1 MKTVVIAGGIGSG
14 KSEVCR
20 YLEGKGV
27 PVYYADLE
35 VKRLYFQDKDLFP
48 SIERALGQKLSYKD
62 EKEKLSALADI
73 IFSSPSALETV
84 ESIVHPALLKDFIH
98 WKEKQKGEEWKG
110 YAGKEPFVVIESA
123 IILEKPV
130 FNSSYDAVVIVEAP
144 ENLRLSRTLL
154 RDGGG
159 EDKIRKIMSL
169 QKINRAKASCIIN
182 NDSDLAAL
190 YRSTDRA
197 FENLE
202 I

>member
-1 MKTVVIAGGIGSG
+1 MKTVVVTGGIGSG

-20 YLEGKGV
+20 YLEKQGV
-27 PVYYADLE
+27 PVYYADSAA
-35 VKRLYFQDKDLFP
+35 KNLYSKDKDLFP
-48 SIERALGQKLSYKD
+48 SIEKALGQKLVYKD
-62 EKEKLSALADI
+62 EKGRLSALADI

-84 ESIVHPALLKDFIH
+84 ESIVHPALLKDFLN
-98 WKEKQKGEEWKG
+98 WKELKKGEEWKG
-110 YAGKEPFVVIESA
+110 YSGKKPFVVMESA

-130 FNSSYDAVVIVEAP
+130 FDSCYDAVVIVEAP
-144 ENLRLSRTLL
+144 ENLRLSRTLS

-169 QKINRAKASCIIN
+169 QKINKAKASCIIN
-182 NDSDLAAL
+182 NDADLASL
-190 YRSTDRA
+190 YKITDRV